1 MLSLRKKHKGYTLVE
16 VMVTVAILGVVFG
29 SLSSLLTMFT
39 RMSRL
44 NMARLDVQK
53 DARVTMSLINKNL
66 REARASTV
74 VIDSASASEPFWS
87 RISFTSVD
95 SIAYIYYQQN
105 GKLYQTVAGKTI
117 MLAQNLRTLRFSYP
131 NTDDST
137 ILSMSI
143 CFEKATYEGKRK
155 ALQLSVE
162 KVRIMN

>member
-1 MLSLRKKHKGYTLVE
+1 MI
-16 VMVTVAILGVVFG
+16 TVAILGIVFG

-44 NMARLDVQK
+44 NMARLDIQK

-66 REARASTV
+66 REAQSATIA
-74 VIDSASASEPFWS
+74 IDQVAGEPFWS
-87 RISFTSVD
+87 RISFTSVEG
-95 SIAYIYYQQN
+95 IVIVYYQQN
-105 GKLYQTVAGKTI
+105 GKLYQTVAGKTL

-137 ILSMSI
+137 IISMSI
-143 CFEKATYEGKRK
+143 CFEKSTYEGSKK

-162 KVRIMN
+162 KVRVMN